1 MKKVLVVFND
11 VVLLSMFKRWAS
23 RSQEELLFF
32 AKDGSKALKIIQDQ
46 SIDLLITALDLP
58 DIEGINLAITAAS
71 DYPKLEFGFFLPTGS
86 SAKQKTL
93 QKLSTFCFVEQPT
106 SLKEF
111 VQFASKI
118 ETQEIQTTV
127 LSQIASVDLLNL
139 LVFRQKT
146 SLLSVNNTQTQQQAL
161 IYFEQ
166 GVLYDAHCDA
176 LEAMQAIH
184 EVLTW
189 QQVRF
194 SFQALPVTKVFS
206 RKIHASLAGILDAE
220 ADLKAIT
227 SVSVTNDVET
237 VAENLLTTGVENEKS
252 DLITEIP
259 VSEPVIEP
267 VTIEPI
273 AVIYRQ
279 PVAIISDAMMQAKML
294 AEKIKPQDLLTLIDP
309 LHNMPDYRAFAIF
322 DMTGDVILQQHEQIA
337 EQTAATISPYFA
349 DLVSTTSAIL
359 MQAQLGKLSF
369 IQISSESGV
378 ILMDW
383 LIENQLIVAVL
394 LKAGAEHSSLAK
406 IRLDGICEAISTKI
420 NASL

>member
-32 AKDGSKALKIIQDQ
+32 AKDGSKALKTIQDQ
-46 SIDLLITALDLP
+46 DIDLLITALNLP
-58 DIEGINLAITAAS
+58 DTEGIKLAVTAAS
-71 DYPKLEFGFFLPTGS
+71 NYPKLGFSFFLPTGS

-93 QKLSTFCFVEQPT
+93 QKLSSLCFVEQPT

-111 VQFASKI
+111 VQFTNKI
-118 ETQEIQTTV
+118 GMQEIRFSLLNQV
-127 LSQIASVDLLNL
+127 SSVDFLNML
-139 LVFRQKT
+139 ASEQKT

-166 GVLYDAHCDA
+166 GVLYDAHCDG
-176 LEAMQAIH
+176 LEAMQVIH

-189 QQVRF
+189 QQVKF
-194 SFQALPVTKVFS
+194 AFQTLPVTKVFS

-220 ADLKAIT
+220 ADLKVIT
-227 SVSVTNDVET
+227 SVSVATDVET
-237 VAENLLTTGVENEKS
+237 VAENLLTTGVEN
-252 DLITEIP
+252 EIP

-273 AVIYRQ
+273 AVIHRQ
-279 PVAIISDAMMQAKML
+279 PVAVMSDEMMQARVL
-294 AEKIKPQDLLTLIDP
+294 AEKMKTDDLLALIEP
-309 LHNMPDYRAFAIF
+309 LHKMREYRAFAVF
-322 DMTGDVILQQHEQIA
+322 DMSGEVILQQHEQIA

-349 DLVSTTSAIL
+349 NLVSTTSAIL
-359 MQAQLGKLSF
+359 MQAHLGKLSF
-369 IQISSESGV
+369 IQICSESG
-378 ILMDW
+378 ILLMDW

-394 LKAGAEHSSLAK
+394 LRAGAEHSSLAK
-406 IRLDGICEAISTKI
+406 KRLEVICKAISTKI
-420 NASL
+420 NANL

>member
-1 MKKVLVVFND
+1 MTMKKVLVVFDD

-46 SIDLLITALDLP
+46 RIDLLITALNLP
-58 DIEGINLAITAAS
+58 DTEGIKLAVTAAS
-71 DYPKLEFGFFLPTGS
+71 DYPELGFSFFLPVGS

-93 QKLSTFCFVEQPT
+93 QKLSSFCFVAQPT

-111 VQFASKI
+111 VQFANKI
-118 ETQEIQTTV
+118 ELQEIQFSFLHQV
-127 LSQIASVDLLNL
+127 SRVDFLNL
-139 LVFRQKT
+139 LASEQKT
-146 SLLSVNNTQTQQQAL
+146 FLLSVDNAQTQQQAL

-166 GVLYDAHCDA
+166 GILYDAHCDA

-194 SFQALPVTKVFS
+194 SFQTLPVNKVFS

-220 ADLKAIT
+220 ADLKIAS
-227 SVSVTNDVET
+227 SVSVTNAVNT
-237 VAENLLTTGVENEKS
+237 VAEKLLTTLVVTEKS
-252 DLITEIP
+252 DLITER
-259 VSEPVIEP
+259 VSQAVTEP
-267 VTIEPI
+267 VTVEQMVVVPK
-273 AVIYRQ
+273 Q
-279 PVAIISDAMMQAKML
+279 PVKAMMQAKML
-294 AEKIKPQDLLTLIDP
+294 AEKIKPQDLLGLIDP
-309 LHNMPDYRAFAIF
+309 LHKMSDYRAFVIF
-322 DMTGDVILQQHEQIA
+322 DMTGEVILQQHEQIA
-337 EQTAATISPYFA
+337 EQTAAKISPYFA
-349 DLVSTTSAIL
+349 SLVSTTAAIL
-359 MQAQLGKLSF
+359 AQAQLGKLCF

-383 LIENQLIVAVL
+383 LIENQLIIAVL

-406 IRLDGICEAISTKI
+406 IRLDAICAAISTKI